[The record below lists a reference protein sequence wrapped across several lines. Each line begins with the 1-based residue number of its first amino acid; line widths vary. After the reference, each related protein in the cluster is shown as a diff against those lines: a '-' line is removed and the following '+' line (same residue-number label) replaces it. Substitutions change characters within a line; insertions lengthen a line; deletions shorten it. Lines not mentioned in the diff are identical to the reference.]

1 MIRPRARAVAL
12 AAAIGAV
19 ALVVAAPPGA
29 ALDVSVDTPPRW
41 AQARDAAV
49 RPGSLLVSGGQA
61 CTGNFVFTDAAGAV
75 YIGEAAHCTS
85 EGSPANFDGCR
96 DPARPLGTKVAVA
109 GTDVVGTLAYSS
121 WLTMQRVGEQD
132 RAACLNNDFALIR
145 LPDGARRSVNPSVP
159 FFGGPTGLD
168 SGSSERGDLLYSYG
182 NSPYRAGI
190 GILSPKR
197 GIVLEQ
203 ADQGWTHQTYFVT
216 PVIPG
221 DSGSAVLDADGRA
234 LGVASS
240 LILFP
245 SVGSNGVA
253 DLARALAYAR
263 AHSGIKGLTLALGTE
278 PFTAG

>member
-19 ALVVAAPPGA
+19 ALVVAAPAGGA
-29 ALDVSVDTPPRW
+29 NTQPRW
-41 AQARDAAV
+41 AEAREAAV

-61 CTGNFVFTDAAGAV
+61 CTSNFLFTDAAGAV

-85 EGSPANFDGCR
+85 EGSITNFDGCR

-145 LPDGARRSVNPSVP
+145 LPDGVRGSVNPSVP

-168 SGSSERGDLLYSYG
+168 SGSSARGDLVYSYG

-190 GILSPKR
+190 GLLSPKR

-203 ADQGWTHQTYFVT
+203 ADEGWTHQTYFVT

-240 LILFP
+240 LILYP
-245 SVGSNGVA
+245 AVGSNGIA

-263 AHSGIKGLTLALGTE
+263 AHSGIEGLTLALGTE